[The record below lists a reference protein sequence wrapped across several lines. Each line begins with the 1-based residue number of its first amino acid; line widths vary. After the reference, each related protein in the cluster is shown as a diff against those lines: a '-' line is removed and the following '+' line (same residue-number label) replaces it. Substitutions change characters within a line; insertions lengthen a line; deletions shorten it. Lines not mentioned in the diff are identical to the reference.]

1 MATPYNKDFN
11 KTNSG
16 KIALEY
22 SAEKV
27 ADWIENG
34 TPSKTWK
41 TVRNQILGLL
51 EDGIPNTQ
59 GIYDLLAQEQKLKLK
74 AQELNDKRFVTKVIR
89 SGLKHNNPVIMKMIP
104 ENIKKELA
112 PDIKSNS

>member
-11 KTNSG
+11 NPNSG
-16 KIALEY
+16 RISLEY

-41 TVRNQILGLL
+41 TVRNQILV
-51 EDGIPNTQ
+51 
-59 GIYDLLAQEQKLKLK
+59 Y
-74 AQELNDKRFVTKVIR
+74 
-89 SGLKHNNPVIMKMIP
+89 
-104 ENIKKELA
+104 
-112 PDIKSNS
+112 

>member
-27 ADWIENG
+27 AEWVEDGTPYKTWDEIENI
-34 TPSKTWK
+34 
-41 TVRNQILGLL
+41 ILGLVKR
-51 EDGIPNTQ
+51 GVPSTQ
-59 GIYDLLAQEQKLKLK
+59 GIYDLLTEENKLKLK
-74 AQELNDKRFVTKVIR
+74 ALQLNNKRFVTKVIR
-89 SGLKHNNPVIMKMIP
+89 SGLRHNNPVMMDLIP
-104 ENIKKELA
+104 EEIQKEIA
-112 PDIKSNS
+112 KDIKSNS

>member
-1 MATPYNKDFN
+1 M
-11 KTNSG
+11 
-16 KIALEY
+16 
-22 SAEKV
+22 
-27 ADWIENG
+27 
-34 TPSKTWK
+34 
-41 TVRNQILGLL
+41 
-51 EDGIPNTQ
+51 
-59 GIYDLLAQEQKLKLK
+59 AQEQKLKLK